1 MEQTQAEISV
11 SEHPLQKGSW
21 ILNLNELKVV
31 KITPNE
37 SSGAKVEVLLELSRV
52 KVPPDGSPGGSDGS
66 LAIFEGNQEND
77 FFFFDSSK
85 IIVKLQIP
93 VSTDGSAAM
102 LIEFDVPN
110 IRLP

>member
-31 KITPNE
+31 KITP
-37 SSGAKVEVLLELSRV
+37 
-52 KVPPDGSPGGSDGS
+52 PGGSDGS